1 LQTAE
6 PYVGKYFSQDY
17 VRRKILRQTDQEI
30 IEQDKLIKKEIEN
43 GIIPDPSIPVD
54 PETGL
59 PLDQFVGGGAHVS
72 VGATPSAT
80 RSDYYVAS
88 GSAETLALTKA
99 SNRVAGVTTG
109 STTIIDAPEGTQV
122 PFGVGDYVTL
132 TGSTY
137 HDFTH
142 QKVLSIDTSSGV
154 NGYFQTRMT
163 VDYNSS
169 GILTAFNDPDATII
183 TSNRVSVFGV
193 GAGTL
198 YYQQVQI
205 SGNA

>member
-1 LQTAE
+1 LLE
-6 PYVGKYFSQDY
+6 SQ
-17 VRRKILRQTDQEI
+17 
-30 IEQDKLIKKEIEN
+30 
-43 GIIPDPSIPVD
+43 
-54 PETGL
+54 
-59 PLDQFVGGGAHVS
+59 LDQQ
-72 VGATPSAT
+72 
-80 RSDYYVAS
+80 
-88 GSAETLALTKA
+88 LLL
-99 SNRVAGVTTG
+99 
-109 STTIIDAPEGTQV
+109 DAPEGTQV

-183 TSNRVSVFGV
+183 TSNKVSVFGV
-193 GAGTL
+193 VL
-198 YYQQVQI
+198 EHFII
-205 SGNA
+205 SKFKFQETPKMKLIREEIEKVEVLTEESNGKKNLFIKGVFLQAEW

>member
-1 LQTAE
+1 MAHRPVGAGSSVAFTSGTATTSTA
-6 PYVGKYFSQDY
+6 FSVQSS
-17 VRRKILRQTDQEI
+17 VIR
-30 IEQDKLIKKEIEN
+30 
-43 GIIPDPSIPVD
+43 VVA
-54 PETGL
+54 
-59 PLDQFVGGGAHVS
+59 VGGGAHVA

-80 RSDYYVAS
+80 RSDYYVSS
-88 GSAETLALTKA
+88 GTVETLALTKA

-109 STTIIDAPEGTQV
+109 ATTIINAPEGTQI

-137 HDFTH
+137 HNFSH

-154 NGYFQTRMT
+154 NGYFQVRMT
-163 VDYNSS
+163 VDYDSS
-169 GILTAFNDPDATII
+169 GILTAFNDPDATI
-183 TSNRVSVFGV
+183 TSSNKVSVFGV